1 MAISNEEL
9 LAILKAHIDTSVP
22 AGIAGAQDAE
32 EFIDL
37 AVDQTAVLRSIRV
50 ETGIRSAFNLD
61 NMALGEPVTVKATE
75 STAPDPADVV
85 AVTRTRKV
93 LQPQE
98 IIAAFD
104 VSFSFLRKNI
114 ERSRVNERLN
124 RIFAKRFGKDI
135 VLMAFMGD
143 TSNIGSTRTDKALK
157 AIDGFVTQALTDPE
171 AHAYTIPA
179 SPEYNTTVFPAMLEL
194 LPKDYRDQRDELGF
208 FVSAAVYDAYAREIG
223 SRATALGD
231 MLLAGPW
238 KENLS
243 YMGVKLYPVYGLDD
257 GHILLTLR
265 ENLVVGFGQ
274 ELTVGRDVLNRE
286 RLLKVTLTAEVDAKY
301 VVGDAVVI
309 GTA

>member
-1 MAISNEEL
+1 MSNEEL
-9 LAILKAHIDTSVP
+9 IEVLKAHIDTSDP
-22 AGIAGAQDAE
+22 SGIASAQDAE

-37 AVDQTAVLRSIRV
+37 AVEQTQVLGMIRV

-75 STAPDPADVV
+75 GTAPDPADVV
-85 AVTRTRKV
+85 AVTRTRKA
-93 LQPQE
+93 LTPQE
-98 IIAAFD
+98 VIAAFD
-104 VSFSFLRKNI
+104 VTFSFLRKNI
-114 ERSRVNERLN
+114 ERGRVNETLN

-157 AIDGFVTQALTDPE
+157 AIDGFVTQASTDP
-171 AHAYTIPA
+171 AVHSYTIPA
-179 SPEYNTTVFPAMLEL
+179 SPNYSTTVFPSMLGL
-194 LPKDYRDQRDELGF
+194 LPKDYRDQREDLAF
-208 FVSAAVYDAYAREIG
+208 FVSADVYDAYAAEIG

-238 KENLS
+238 SQNLS
-243 YMGVKLYPVYGLDD
+243 FMGVKLIPVFGLDT
-257 GHILLTLR
+257 GNILLTLK

-274 ELTVGRDVLNRE
+274 ELTVGRDIDNRE

-301 VVGDAVVI
+301 VVGDALVI
-309 GTA
+309 GTV

>member
-1 MAISNEEL
+1 MAITNEEL
-9 LAILKAHIDTSVP
+9 LDMLKAQIDTSIP
-22 AGIAGAQDAE
+22 AGVAGAQDAE

-37 AVDQTAVLRSIRV
+37 AVDQTAVLQAIRT
-50 ETGIRSAFNLD
+50 ETNIRSAFNLD
-61 NMALGEPVTVKATE
+61 NMALGEPVTVGATQG
-75 STAPDPADVV
+75 TAPDEADVI

-98 IIAAFD
+98 VIAAFD

-114 ERSRVNERLN
+114 EGSRVNERLN
-124 RIFAKRFGKDI
+124 RIFARRFGKDV

-143 TSNIGSTRTDKALK
+143 TSNIGTTRTDKALK
-157 AIDGFVTQALTDPE
+157 VIDGFVTQALTDPE
-171 AHAYTIPA
+171 AHTYTIPA
-179 SPEYNTTVFPAMLEL
+179 SPDYNSTVFPSMLEA

-257 GHILLTLR
+257 GRILLTLR

-301 VVGDAVVI
+301 VVGDAVVL
-309 GTA
+309 GAT